1 MKRKEESWAGGIKCQ
16 NKNKINNF
24 SIWLVGR
31 SKKKKISGIVC
42 CFFFLVSFQICFS
55 ITAKEK
61 S

>member
-31 SKKKKISGIVC
+31 SKKKKK
-42 CFFFLVSFQICFS
+42 FQ
-55 ITAKEK
+55 E
-61 S
+61 